1 MAHVESGMAS
11 DEAPATHP
19 PVEKPV
25 PSEWT
30 AALERLMQVVD
41 TLRSPNGCPWDQKQ
55 TVETLAPH
63 LVEEAHEMADAVA
76 RGSHADT
83 CEELGDL
90 LMGILM
96 IGRVASEDR
105 GYDPAAIA
113 EGITAKL
120 IRRHPH
126 VYGEVQVDGS
136 GEVLRNWEAIKKQEK
151 AEKGEDSSVLA
162 GVPRSLPALLRAY
175 RVGQKASNAG
185 FDWPDLAGPVEKID
199 EELGEFREALASED
213 RSRQEAELG
222 DLLFAIVNVARKLKI
237 EPELALRGTIERFQS
252 RFGAVEKGLATQG
265 KALADASLEEMD
277 ALWDAAKAREN
288 LGPDS

>member
-1 MAHVESGMAS
+1 MAS
-11 DEAPATHP
+11 DKSSTNQP

-25 PSEWT
+25 PTEWT

-41 TLRSPNGCPWDQKQ
+41 TLRSPGGCPWDQKQ
-55 TVETLAPH
+55 TVESLAPH

-90 LMGILM
+90 LMGVLM

-105 GYDPAAIA
+105 GYDSAAIA
-113 EGITAKL
+113 EGVIGKL

-126 VYGEVQVDGS
+126 VYGEAEVDGS
-136 GEVLRNWEAIKKQEK
+136 SEVLRNWEAIKKQEK
-151 AEKGEDSSVLA
+151 AEKGEDQSALT

-199 EELGEFREALASED
+199 EELGEFREALEGED
-213 RSRQEAELG
+213 RHRQEEELG

-237 EPELALRGTIERFQS
+237 EPELALRGTVERFQS
-252 RFGAVEKGLATQG
+252 RFLIVEQSLAADG
-265 KALADASLEEMD
+265 KALADVSLAEMN
-277 ALWDAAKAREN
+277 ALWNAAKAREN
-288 LGPDS
+288 LGTES

>member
-1 MAHVESGMAS
+1 MAEQKS
-11 DEAPATHP
+11 

-25 PSEWT
+25 PAAWT
-30 AALERLMQVVD
+30 ASVERLMQVVD
-41 TLRSPNGCPWDQKQ
+41 TLRSPDGCPWDQKQ
-55 TVETLAPH
+55 TVESLAPH

-76 RGSHADT
+76 RRSAADT

-90 LMGILM
+90 LMGVLM
-96 IGRVASEDR
+96 IGRVAAEDR
-105 GYDPAAIA
+105 GFDTAAIA
-113 EGITAKL
+113 DGITAKL

-126 VYGEVQVDGS
+126 VYGEVEVDGS
-136 GEVLRNWEAIKKQEK
+136 GQVLRNWEAIKQQEK
-151 AEKGEDSSVLA
+151 AEKGEDQSVLA

-199 EELGEFREALASED
+199 EELAEFRETLESDD
-213 RSRQEAELG
+213 RARQEEELG

-252 RFGAVEKGLATQG
+252 RFAAVEGGLSAAG
-265 KALADASLEEMD
+265 KRLDEASLEEMD
-277 ALWDAAKAREN
+277 ALWDQAKAQEAESEPGIEN
-288 LGPDS
+288 PGQES

>member
-1 MAHVESGMAS
+1 MAEQKS
-11 DEAPATHP
+11 

-25 PSEWT
+25 PAAWT
-30 AALERLMQVVD
+30 ASVERLMQVVD
-41 TLRSPNGCPWDQKQ
+41 TLRSPDGCPWDQKQ
-55 TVETLAPH
+55 TVESLAPH

-76 RGSHADT
+76 RRSAADT

-90 LMGILM
+90 LMGVLM
-96 IGRVASEDR
+96 IGRVAAEER
-105 GYDPAAIA
+105 GFDTAAIA
-113 EGITAKL
+113 DGITAKL

-126 VYGEVQVDGS
+126 VYGEVEVDGS
-136 GEVLRNWEAIKKQEK
+136 GQVLRNWEAIKQQEK
-151 AEKGEDSSVLA
+151 AEKGEDQSVLA

-199 EELGEFREALASED
+199 EELAEFRETLESGD
-213 RSRQEAELG
+213 RARQEEELG

-252 RFGAVEKGLATQG
+252 RFAAVEGGLSAAG
-265 KALADASLEEMD
+265 KRLDEASLEELD
-277 ALWDAAKAREN
+277 ALWDQAKAAEADSARE
-288 LGPDS
+288 GEIPGQES

>member
-1 MAHVESGMAS
+1 MA
-11 DEAPATHP
+11 DEPTPAQSAPI
-19 PVEKPV
+19 EKPV
-25 PSEWT
+25 PAAWT

-41 TLRSPNGCPWDQKQ
+41 TLRSPGGCPWDQKQ

-83 CEELGDL
+83 AEELGDL

-96 IGRVASEDR
+96 IGRVASEER
-105 GYDPAAIA
+105 GYDPATIA

-126 VYGEVQVDGS
+126 VYGEVQVEGS

-151 AEKGEDSSVLA
+151 ADKGEDPSVLA

-199 EELGEFREALASED
+199 EELGEFREALAGED
-213 RSRQEAELG
+213 RARQEEELG

-252 RFGAVEKGLATQG
+252 RFQVVERGLAEQG
-265 KALADASLEEMD
+265 KPLAKASLAEMD
-277 ALWDAAKAREN
+277 ALWDAAKAAEAAAPPSEN
-288 LGPDS
+288 PEQGS

>member
-1 MAHVESGMAS
+1 MAEQQ
-11 DEAPATHP
+11 P

-25 PSEWT
+25 PVEWT
-30 AALERLMQVVD
+30 ASVERLMQVVD
-41 TLRSPNGCPWDQKQ
+41 TLRSPDGCPWDQKQ

-76 RGSHADT
+76 RRSAADT

-90 LMGILM
+90 LMGVLM
-96 IGRVASEDR
+96 IGRVAAEDR
-105 GYDPAAIA
+105 GFDTAAIA
-113 EGITAKL
+113 DGITAKL

-126 VYGEVQVDGS
+126 VYGEVEVDGS
-136 GEVLRNWEAIKKQEK
+136 GEVLRNWEAIKQQEK
-151 AEKGEDSSVLA
+151 ADKGEDQSVLA

-199 EELGEFREALASED
+199 EELAEFRETLESGD
-213 RSRQEAELG
+213 RSRQEEELG

-252 RFGAVEKGLATQG
+252 RFGAVERGVAAAG
-265 KALADASLEEMD
+265 KRLDQASLDEMD
-277 ALWDAAKAREN
+277 LYWEAAKAAEADSAGSSEN
-288 LGPDS
+288 PRQES

>member
-1 MAHVESGMAS
+1 MADEST
-11 DEAPATHP
+11 PAKAP

-25 PSEWT
+25 PESWT

-41 TLRSPNGCPWDQKQ
+41 TLRSPGGCPWDQKQ

-90 LMGILM
+90 LMGVLM

-113 EGITAKL
+113 AGITAKL

-126 VYGEVQVDGS
+126 VYGEVQADDS
-136 GEVLRNWEAIKKQEK
+136 GQVLRNWEAIKQQEK
-151 AEKGEDSSVLA
+151 ADKGEDPSVLA

-185 FDWPDLAGPVEKID
+185 FDWPDLAGPIEKID
-199 EELGEFREALASED
+199 EELGEFRETLAGDD
-213 RSRQEAELG
+213 RKRQEEELG

-237 EPELALRGTIERFQS
+237 EPELALRGTVERFQS
-252 RFGAVEKGLATQG
+252 RFSAVEQGLAARGQ
-265 KALADASLEEMD
+265 KLADASLEEMD
-277 ALWDAAKAREN
+277 ALWDAAKAEEKPGR
-288 LGPDS
+288 DS

>member
-1 MAHVESGMAS
+1 MAS
-11 DEAPATHP
+11 DEAPATQP

-25 PSEWT
+25 PAAWT

-41 TLRSPNGCPWDQKQ
+41 TLRSPGGCPWDQKQ

-63 LVEEAHEMADAVA
+63 LIEEAHEMADAVA

-136 GEVLRNWEAIKKQEK
+136 GEVLRNWEAIKQQEK
-151 AEKGEDSSVLA
+151 AEKGEDQSVLA

-185 FDWPDLAGPVEKID
+185 FDWPDLAGPIEKID
-199 EELGEFREALASED
+199 EELAEFRETLTGED
-213 RSRQEAELG
+213 RQRQEEELG

-237 EPELALRGTIERFQS
+237 EPELALRGTVERFQS
-252 RFGAVEKGLATQG
+252 RFQVVEQGLSAAG
-265 KALADASLEEMD
+265 RSLAEASLAEMD
-277 ALWDAAKAREN
+277 ALWDEAKANEN
-288 LGPDS
+288 PGAES

>member
-1 MAHVESGMAS
+1 
-11 DEAPATHP
+11 
-19 PVEKPV
+19 
-25 PSEWT
+25 
-30 AALERLMQVVD
+30 MQVVD
-41 TLRSPNGCPWDQKQ
+41 TLRSPGGCPWDQKQ

-63 LVEEAHEMADAVA
+63 LIEEAHEMADAVA

-113 EGITAKL
+113 NGITAKL

-136 GEVLRNWEAIKKQEK
+136 GQVLRNWEAIKQQEK
-151 AEKGEDSSVLA
+151 AEKGEDPSVLA

-185 FDWPDLAGPVEKID
+185 FDWPDLAGPIEKID
-199 EELGEFREALASED
+199 EELAEFRETLAGED
-213 RSRQEAELG
+213 RTRQEEELG

-237 EPELALRGTIERFQS
+237 EPELALRGTVERFQS
-252 RFGAVEKGLATQG
+252 RFQVVEQGLAAEG
-265 KALADASLEEMD
+265 RSLAEASLAEMD

-288 LGPDS
+288 PGAES

>member
-1 MAHVESGMAS
+1 MAS
-11 DEAPATHP
+11 DEAPATQP

-25 PSEWT
+25 PAAWT

-41 TLRSPNGCPWDQKQ
+41 TLRSPGGCPWDQKQ

-63 LVEEAHEMADAVA
+63 LIEEAHEMADAVA

-136 GEVLRNWEAIKKQEK
+136 GQVLRNWEAIKQQEK
-151 AEKGEDSSVLA
+151 AEKGEDQSVLA

-185 FDWPDLAGPVEKID
+185 FDWPDLAGPIEKID
-199 EELGEFREALASED
+199 EELAEFRETLAGED
-213 RSRQEAELG
+213 RKRQEEELG

-237 EPELALRGTIERFQS
+237 EPELALRGTVERFQS
-252 RFGAVEKGLATQG
+252 RFQAVEQGLAAEG
-265 KALADASLEEMD
+265 RSLAEASLAEMD
-277 ALWDAAKAREN
+277 ALWDAAKANEN
-288 LGPDS
+288 PGRDS

>member
-1 MAHVESGMAS
+1 MAS
-11 DEAPATHP
+11 DEAPATQP

-25 PSEWT
+25 PAAWT

-41 TLRSPNGCPWDQKQ
+41 TLRSPGGCPWDQKQ

-63 LVEEAHEMADAVA
+63 LIEEAHEMADAVA

-136 GEVLRNWEAIKKQEK
+136 GEVLRNWEAIKQQEK
-151 AEKGEDSSVLA
+151 AEKGEDQSVLA

-185 FDWPDLAGPVEKID
+185 FDWPDLAGPIEKID
-199 EELGEFREALASED
+199 EELAEFRETLTGED
-213 RSRQEAELG
+213 RQRQEEELG

-237 EPELALRGTIERFQS
+237 EPELALRGTVERFQS
-252 RFGAVEKGLATQG
+252 RFRVVEQGLSAAG
-265 KALADASLEEMD
+265 RSLAEASLAEMD
-277 ALWDAAKAREN
+277 ALWDEAKANEN
-288 LGPDS
+288 PGAES

>member
-1 MAHVESGMAS
+1 MAS
-11 DEAPATHP
+11 DETPATQP

-25 PSEWT
+25 PADWT
-30 AALERLMQVVD
+30 AALERLLQVVD
-41 TLRSPNGCPWDQKQ
+41 TLRSPGGCPWDQKQ

-63 LVEEAHEMADAVA
+63 LIEEAHEMADAVA

-136 GEVLRNWEAIKKQEK
+136 GQVLRNWEAIKQQEK
-151 AEKGEDSSVLA
+151 AEKGEDPSVLA

-185 FDWPDLAGPVEKID
+185 FDWPDLAGPIEKID
-199 EELGEFREALASED
+199 EELAELREALAGED
-213 RSRQEAELG
+213 RTRQEEELG

-237 EPELALRGTIERFQS
+237 EPELALRGTVERFQS
-252 RFGAVEKGLATQG
+252 RFRVVEQGLAAEG
-265 KALADASLEEMD
+265 RSLAEASLAEMD
-277 ALWDAAKAREN
+277 ALWDEAKAREN
-288 LGPDS
+288 LGAES

>member
-1 MAHVESGMAS
+1 MAS
-11 DEAPATHP
+11 DEAPATQP

-25 PSEWT
+25 PAEWT

-41 TLRSPNGCPWDQKQ
+41 TLRSPGGCPWDQKQ

-63 LVEEAHEMADAVA
+63 LIEEAHEMADAVA

-136 GEVLRNWEAIKKQEK
+136 GQVLRNWEAIKQQEK
-151 AEKGEDSSVLA
+151 AEKGEDQSVLA

-185 FDWPDLAGPVEKID
+185 FDWPDLAGPIEKID
-199 EELGEFREALASED
+199 EELAEFREALVGED
-213 RSRQEAELG
+213 RTRQEEELG

-237 EPELALRGTIERFQS
+237 EPELALRGTVERFQS
-252 RFGAVEKGLATQG
+252 RFQAVERGLAAEG
-265 KALADASLEEMD
+265 RSLAEASLAEMD
-277 ALWDAAKAREN
+277 ALWDEAKAREN
-288 LGPDS
+288 PGADS